1 MMIMVKL
8 SSLAQYPIQKIING
22 DTVVIM
28 TKKQAIEINQKF
40 DKQKNTITQLQS
52 EIVNNQK
59 IIDSLKNIIA
69 TAPKD
74 TFYTEKEVV
83 RTVNELDVF
92 CLDELRELDSIKNWL
107 HNAARETSLIFYH
120 NGEVYKMS
128 LTENGLRHIYTGNI
142 YVLEKRRKRDQVPL
156 NENRNYILDL
166 LQDPRFNKDSLKL
179 Y

>member
-40 DKQKNTITQLQS
+40 DSQKNTITQLQS
-52 EIVNNQK
+52 EIANNQK

-74 TFYTEKEVV
+74 TFYVEKEVI

-92 CLDELRELDSIKNWL
+92 CIEKLRELDSLKHWL
-107 HNAARETSLIFYH
+107 HNAARETSLISYH
-120 NGEVYKMS
+120 NGEIYKLS
-128 LTENGLRHIYTGNI
+128 LTENGLRNIYI
-142 YVLEKRRKRDQVPL
+142 YVLEKRRRRRDQVPL
-156 NENRNYILDL
+156 NQNRNYILYL
-166 LQDPRFNKDSLKL
+166 LQDPYFNKDSLKL